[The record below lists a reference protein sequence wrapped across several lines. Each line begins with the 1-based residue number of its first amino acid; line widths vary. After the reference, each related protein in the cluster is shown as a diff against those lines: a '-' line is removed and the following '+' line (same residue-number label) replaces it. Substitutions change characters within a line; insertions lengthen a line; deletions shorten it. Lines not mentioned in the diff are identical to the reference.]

1 MKLKLWVISF
11 VFNGLVFSFSPFAHS
26 DINTSRAFLLPPQ
39 PLGTAL
45 LSFARQANLSIIVQK
60 KYTQDLMA
68 PKIEGWLSPR
78 QALEQLLSTTGLG
91 YKVISA
97 RTISVTFNPAPT
109 TASKTNSL
117 DSSEQQQHIINEVFV
132 TAYGLN
138 KTLQNTPVAVSA
150 FGGEGLEY
158 RGITQLDKVAN
169 YAANVTFQNSPGF
182 SGASTAAAIFIR
194 GIGQNEFLPTMAP
207 GVGVYVGGVYQAFA
221 FGGLLDLVGIEQV
234 EILRGPQGTLFGRN
248 TIGGAINILTK
259 KAHNALDASLSLTVG
274 SDNRQEIKVFVNLP
288 ITQNIFTNLS
298 VAFFKRDGY
307 VDRVQAAAVD
317 GRDLGDDGT
326 QVVRA
331 GLVWEFSDTLE
342 IRLDMDGTR
351 TRENG
356 PAITLDSI
364 SDLSDYPAAAGGLPL
379 DNHSIYYNFIRSGA
393 VGLTSAA
400 GGPVTLPTTNPLD
413 AQLTNCFFGPPDPLG
428 NTNNPTD
435 ANCYNDQWLT
445 TDDKDNGTG
454 PSYSRSDVWGLALS
468 FDWQIGD
475 YQFKS
480 ISSFRHIDSTF
491 ARDGDHS
498 PLTVVHYFDDLD
510 QNQYTQEFQL
520 LGNAFDD
527 RLSWIA
533 GLYYFDESGTN
544 INKLEFSPVYF
555 ISGGDYGAEAWAV
568 FGQATYDVSEQLHIT
583 LGLRYTD
590 EERTLDPSVQVITRN
605 NTPVPFFNAGLP
617 IVLDP
622 NNPAVSAGETTVDA
636 DELSSMLNVAYDLTE
651 DLMIY
656 ANYSEG
662 FKSGGL
668 VQRTLPPRAGPGTWD
683 PEIVTSYEVGFKF
696 SSADGSLRLN
706 GAAFYSDYEDMQIQT
721 FDGVAPVTQNA
732 GESTIIGAELE
743 LLYQTNTGWVAE
755 ASIGYTDAGY
765 DSLLPTVAGVTEDAD
780 FERISKWT
788 LSAGVSKEVNL
799 GELGTL
805 VPRVDWSFRSSFFND
820 TFNTPEI
827 AQGSY
832 NVVNANIRWQSPSDT
847 IAVIVGATNLTDE
860 DYLNTGILGDLFGQ
874 YEVVNAREREYYMTV
889 KYNF

>member
-1 MKLKLWVISF
+1 MQLTQLT
-11 VFNGLVFSFSPFAHS
+11 NGKFPLAKQGFRLCLAMASIPLMLSSAYGEEEKAEDLGFA
-26 DINTSRAFLLPPQ
+26 IEEIVV
-39 PLGTAL
+39 TARKREESL
-45 LSFARQANLSIIVQK
+45 
-60 KYTQDLMA
+60 QDA
-68 PKIEGWLSPR
+68 PI
-78 QALEQLLSTTGLG
+78 A
-91 YKVISA
+91 ISA
-97 RTISVTFNPAPT
+97 YS
-109 TASKTNSL
+109 
-117 DSSEQQQHIINEVFV
+117 
-132 TAYGLN
+132 
-138 KTLQNTPVAVSA
+138 
-150 FGGEGLEY
+150 GEGLEY
-158 RGITQLDKVAN
+158 RGVVQLDQLAN
-169 YAANVTFQNSPGF
+169 YSPNMTFQNNPSF
-182 SGASTAAAIFIR
+182 SGASSVASIFIR
-194 GIGQNEFLPTMAP
+194 GVGQKEFLPTTDP
-207 GVGVYVGGVYQAFA
+207 GVGIYVDGVYLARSLGGV
-221 FGGLLDLVGIEQV
+221 LDLVDIERV

-248 TIGGAINILTK
+248 TIGGALNIITK
-259 KAHNALDASLSLTVG
+259 KANNEFSANVSLTAGSDSRLDA
-274 SDNRQEIKVFVNLP
+274 KAFVNFP
-288 ITQNIFTNLS
+288 ITDTLFAKLS
-298 VAFFKRDGY
+298 MASFARDGY
-307 VDRVQAAAVD
+307 VERVQADAVD
-317 GRDLGDDGT
+317 GRELGDDDT
-326 QVVRA
+326 QVIRA
-331 GLVWEFSDTLE
+331 GLVWEVSDALE
-342 IRLDMDGTR
+342 VRLDLDGTR

-356 PAITLDSI
+356 PAITLNGIDGVFPANPANANFSI
-364 SDLSDYPAAAGGLPL
+364 LHNLFNTDPAFLGGALPPASVFTPL
-379 DNHSIYYNFIRSGA
+379 DFSGTYA
-393 VGLTSAA
+393 
-400 GGPVTLPTTNPLD
+400 
-413 AQLTNCFFGPPDPLG
+413 NCFFGPDDTLG
-428 NTNNPTD
+428 NTNAPNNPG
-435 ANCYNDQWLT
+435 CYNDQWI
-445 TDDKDNGTG
+445 TDGRTDNGTG
-454 PSYSRSDVWGLALS
+454 PSYSRSDIWGLGLTV
-468 FDWQIGD
+468 DWDLGD

-480 ISSFRHIDSTF
+480 ITSFRHIDSTF

-498 PLTVVHYFDDLD
+498 PLRVVQYFDDLD
-510 QNQYTQEFQL
+510 QDQVTQEFQL
-520 LGNAFDD
+520 LGNAFED

-533 GLYYFDESGTN
+533 GVYYFDESGTN
-544 INKLEFSPVYF
+544 INKLEFAPVF
-555 ISGGDYGAEAWAV
+555 FTSGGDYSAEAWAV
-568 FGQATYDVSEQLHIT
+568 FGQATYDVNEQLHIT

-590 EERTLDPSVQVITRN
+590 EERTLDPSVQIITQN
-605 NTPVPFFNAGLP
+605 NSPDPIFNAGLP

-622 NNPAVSAGETTVDA
+622 NDLTRSAGETTVDA
-636 DELSSMLNVAYDLTE
+636 DELSPMLNVAYDLTE

-874 YEVVNAREREYYMTV
+874 YEVVNAREREYYMTI